1 MKGALSIM
9 NNQKDQQMK
18 QAVYF
23 IDDEPTDMRSTE
35 VSSNSMQ
42 TVIPNSIPRTTVQ
55 KQSDSQHSNCT
66 TTVPANK
73 YVRKS
78 ALSNQRQQPVAPPYN
93 QPVQP
98 TSVYQQPAV
107 SAPFNTQH
115 PISQDNPIETTIQK
129 LQAKWV
135 SDSQKAYREKQFK
148 FDNSTLAPDSQGCL
162 LILHSN
168 GINTVGKPFSP
179 CRNLQAQKI
188 IEHDT
193 KKGFIKYTFDT
204 PTGEHRSV
212 IVDADCSALQRYNLL
227 QDNGFIVDANLPA
240 TICAELIA
248 RYTASGLAS
257 IPPQIKY
264 SPGWYFSEKHWGF
277 QESEWVDLNAVLLSF
292 TVPPTPDMILYQ
304 LVSLYAILQERLPSK
319 MWIRRPI
326 CILTHEYLYTDLC
339 IDSTPY
345 VFKKALESLR
355 DRPIVWIRSEN
366 INFNESSSAYSR
378 DKNYQALMN
387 SMQSNQKH
395 PLYMVV
401 SSNLTPRQRTFC
413 LPIQDF
419 IDPYEATN
427 SIDSIG
433 GLINSIMNNAN
444 AFNLTVERSFT
455 KVFDDLGE
463 DCSVQREIAAL
474 SMIADVVKW
483 HYSMQVPP
491 QTLSVRCDEYLET
504 YTRYWDKLDTG
515 SILAPFRNAL
525 YAARRSNMICFRS
538 LEDVDISFDCQ
549 KEILYDDTYY
559 YTSTA
564 LLKKIIKAH
573 LSSYMPSDVLNR
585 LKTTGVLSGSVP
597 KTLTL
602 APNEPKDF
610 RFRTLL
616 RSNLHQP
623 GSRDLVEV

>member
-1 MKGALSIM
+1 M
-9 NNQKDQQMK
+9 NSLNNSGMISAIQKPDGSPYDDSATPTPPQKRIVRSKSQTITPQQFPPN
-18 QAVYF
+18 Y
-23 IDDEPTDMRSTE
+23 
-35 VSSNSMQ
+35 
-42 TVIPNSIPRTTVQ
+42 IP
-55 KQSDSQHSNCT
+55 
-66 TTVPANK
+66 
-73 YVRKS
+73 S
-78 ALSNQRQQPVAPPYN
+78 ASLN
-93 QPVQP
+93 QPQP
-98 TSVYQQPAV
+98 SFAPYSQQSVMQAQP
-107 SAPFNTQH
+107 SAAFQN
-115 PISQDNPIETTIQK
+115 NPVEAKIQK
-129 LQAKWV
+129 LQEEWE
-135 SDSQKAYREKQFK
+135 SDVQKAFRKQRLR
-148 FDNSTLAPDSQGCL
+148 FDNCALVEDFQGCL
-162 LILHSN
+162 TYQCSN
-168 GINTVGKPFSP
+168 GENTIVKPFSP
-179 CRNLQAQKI
+179 CRNLRAQKI

-193 KKGFIKYTFDT
+193 KKESIKYTFDT
-204 PTGEHRSV
+204 PTGEHKSV
-212 IVDADCSALQRYNLL
+212 IVDAACSALHRYNLL
-227 QDNGFIVDANLPA
+227 RDNGFIVIAHPLP
-240 TICAELIA
+240 TVCGELIA
-248 RYTASGLAS
+248 RYTAATRDS

-444 AFNLTVERSFT
+444 AFNSTVERFFT

-504 YTRYWDKLDTG
+504 YTRYWERINDG
-515 SILAPFRNAL
+515 NILTPFRNAL
-525 YAARRSNMICFRS
+525 YAARRCDMICFRP
-538 LEDVDISFDCQ
+538 LEDVDSSFECQ

-564 LLKKIIKAH
+564 LLKKIIKVQ
-573 LSSYMPSDVLNR
+573 LRSYMPSDVLNR
-585 LKTTGVLSGSVP
+585 LKTAGVLSGSVP
-597 KTLTL
+597 KTLTF
-602 APNEPKDF
+602 APNESKDF

-616 RSNLHQP
+616 RSSLHQP
-623 GSRDLVEV
+623 GSRDLVEI

>member
-1 MKGALSIM
+1 MNASNTSGMINALQ
-9 NNQKDQQMK
+9 NLDGTPYNPP
-18 QAVYF
+18 
-23 IDDEPTDMRSTE
+23 EE
-35 VSSNSMQ
+35 VSSTFPKRNWTQ
-42 TVIPNSIPRTTVQ
+42 TVTTTQDVTQCSTYYSAAPSNSPVPPSTPSHQSQQPSSTQCDLLEAKAQELQAAWESDVQ
-55 KQSDSQHSNCT
+55 K
-66 TTVPANK
+66 AF
-73 YVRKS
+73 RK
-78 ALSNQRQQPVAPPYN
+78 QR
-93 QPVQP
+93 
-98 TSVYQQPAV
+98 
-107 SAPFNTQH
+107 
-115 PISQDNPIETTIQK
+115 
-129 LQAKWV
+129 L
-135 SDSQKAYREKQFK
+135 R
-148 FDNSTLAPDSQGCL
+148 FDNCALVEDFQGCL
-162 LILHSN
+162 TYQCSN
-168 GINTVGKPFSP
+168 GENTIVKPFSP
-179 CRNLQAQKI
+179 CRNLRAQKI
-188 IEHDT
+188 VDHSTQKEY
-193 KKGFIKYTFDT
+193 IKYTFDT
-204 PTGEHRSV
+204 PTGEHKSV
-212 IVDADCSALQRYNLL
+212 IVDATCSALHRYNLL
-227 QDNGFIVDANLPA
+227 RDNGFIVFAHLLP
-240 TICAELIA
+240 TVCGELIA
-248 RYTASGLAS
+248 RYTAATRDS

-277 QESEWVDLNAVLLSF
+277 QESEWVDLNTVLLSF
-292 TVPPTPDMILYQ
+292 TISPTPDVIMYQ

-326 CILTHEYLYTDLC
+326 CILTHEYLYTDSC

-345 VFKKALESLR
+345 LFKKALESLR

-395 PLYMVV
+395 PLYMIV

-444 AFNLTVERSFT
+444 AFNSTVERSFT

-504 YTRYWDKLDTG
+504 YTRYWERINDG
-515 SILAPFRNAL
+515 NILTPFRNAL

-573 LSSYMPSDVLNR
+573 LSSYMPSDVLSR
-585 LKTTGVLSGSVP
+585 LKTVGVLSGSVS

-602 APNEPKDF
+602 APNESKDF

-616 RSNLHQP
+616 RSSLHQP

>member
-1 MKGALSIM
+1 M

-98 TSVYQQPAV
+98 TNVYQQPAV

-135 SDSQKAYREKQFK
+135 SDSQKTYREKQFK
-148 FDNSTLAPDSQGCL
+148 FDNSALAPDSQGCL

-387 SMQSNQKH
+387 STQSNQKH

-444 AFNLTVERSFT
+444 AFNSTVERSFT

-504 YTRYWDKLDTG
+504 YTRYWERINDG
-515 SILAPFRNAL
+515 NILTPFRNAL
-525 YAARRSNMICFRS
+525 YAARRSDMICFRP
-538 LEDVDISFDCQ
+538 LEDVDSSFECQ

-564 LLKKIIKAH
+564 LLKKIIKVQ
-573 LSSYMPSDVLNR
+573 LRSYMPSDVLNR
-585 LKTTGVLSGSVP
+585 LKTAGVLSGSVP
-597 KTLTL
+597 KTLTF
-602 APNEPKDF
+602 APNESKDF

-616 RSNLHQP
+616 RSSLHQP
-623 GSRDLVEV
+623 GSRDLVEI

>member
-1 MKGALSIM
+1 M
-9 NNQKDQQMK
+9 NSLNNSGMISAIQKPDGSPYDDSATPTPPQKRIVRSKSQTITPQQFPPN
-18 QAVYF
+18 Y
-23 IDDEPTDMRSTE
+23 
-35 VSSNSMQ
+35 
-42 TVIPNSIPRTTVQ
+42 IP
-55 KQSDSQHSNCT
+55 
-66 TTVPANK
+66 
-73 YVRKS
+73 S
-78 ALSNQRQQPVAPPYN
+78 ASLN
-93 QPVQP
+93 QPQP
-98 TSVYQQPAV
+98 SFSPYSQQSVMQAQP
-107 SAPFNTQH
+107 SAAFQN
-115 PISQDNPIETTIQK
+115 NPVEAKIQK
-129 LQAKWV
+129 LQEEWE
-135 SDSQKAYREKQFK
+135 SDVQKAFRKQRLR
-148 FDNSTLAPDSQGCL
+148 FDNCALVEDFQGCL
-162 LILHSN
+162 TYQCSN
-168 GINTVGKPFSP
+168 GENTIVKPFSP
-179 CRNLQAQKI
+179 CRNLRAQKI

-193 KKGFIKYTFDT
+193 KKESIKYTFDT
-204 PTGEHRSV
+204 PTGEHKSV
-212 IVDADCSALQRYNLL
+212 IVDATCSALHRYNLL
-227 QDNGFIVDANLPA
+227 RDNGFIVIAHLLP
-240 TICAELIA
+240 TVCGELIA
-248 RYTASGLAS
+248 RYTAATRDS

-387 SMQSNQKH
+387 STQSNQKH

-444 AFNLTVERSFT
+444 AFNSTVERSFT

-504 YTRYWDKLDTG
+504 YTRYWERINDG
-515 SILAPFRNAL
+515 NILTPFRNAL
-525 YAARRSNMICFRS
+525 YAARRSDMICFRP
-538 LEDVDISFDCQ
+538 LEDVDSSFECQ

-564 LLKKIIKAH
+564 LLKKIIKVQ
-573 LSSYMPSDVLNR
+573 LRSYMPSDVLNR
-585 LKTTGVLSGSVP
+585 LKTAGVLSGSVP
-597 KTLTL
+597 KTLTF
-602 APNEPKDF
+602 APNESKDF

-616 RSNLHQP
+616 RSSLHQP
-623 GSRDLVEV
+623 GSRDLVEI

>member
-1 MKGALSIM
+1 MNASNTSGMINALQ
-9 NNQKDQQMK
+9 NLDGTPYNPP
-18 QAVYF
+18 
-23 IDDEPTDMRSTE
+23 EE
-35 VSSNSMQ
+35 VSSTFPKRNWTQ
-42 TVIPNSIPRTTVQ
+42 TVTTTQDVTQCSTYYSAAPSNSPVPPSTPSHQSQQPLSSQCDLLEAKAQELQAAWESDVQ
-55 KQSDSQHSNCT
+55 K
-66 TTVPANK
+66 AF
-73 YVRKS
+73 RK
-78 ALSNQRQQPVAPPYN
+78 QR
-93 QPVQP
+93 
-98 TSVYQQPAV
+98 
-107 SAPFNTQH
+107 
-115 PISQDNPIETTIQK
+115 
-129 LQAKWV
+129 L
-135 SDSQKAYREKQFK
+135 R
-148 FDNSTLAPDSQGCL
+148 FDNCALVEDFQGCL
-162 LILHSN
+162 TYQCSN
-168 GINTVGKPFSP
+168 GENTIVKPFSP
-179 CRNLQAQKI
+179 CRNLRAQKI
-188 IEHDT
+188 VDHSTQKEY
-193 KKGFIKYTFDT
+193 IKYTFDT
-204 PTGEHRSV
+204 PTGEHKSV
-212 IVDADCSALQRYNLL
+212 IVDATCSALHRYNLL
-227 QDNGFIVDANLPA
+227 RDNGFIVFAHLLP
-240 TICAELIA
+240 TVCGELIA
-248 RYTASGLAS
+248 RYTAATRDS

-277 QESEWVDLNAVLLSF
+277 QESEWVDLNTVLLSF
-292 TVPPTPDMILYQ
+292 TISPTPDVIMYQ

-326 CILTHEYLYTDLC
+326 CILTHEYLYTDSC

-345 VFKKALESLR
+345 LFKKALESLR

-395 PLYMVV
+395 PLYMIV

-444 AFNLTVERSFT
+444 AFNSTVERSFT

-504 YTRYWDKLDTG
+504 YTRYWERINDG
-515 SILAPFRNAL
+515 NILTPFRNAL

-573 LSSYMPSDVLNR
+573 LSSYMPSDVLSR
-585 LKTTGVLSGSVP
+585 LKTVGVLSGSVS

-602 APNEPKDF
+602 APNESKDF

-616 RSNLHQP
+616 RSTLHQP

>member
-1 MKGALSIM
+1 M

-93 QPVQP
+93 QPVQL
-98 TSVYQQPAV
+98 TNVYQQPAV

-193 KKGFIKYTFDT
+193 KKGFIKFTFDT

-304 LVSLYAILQERLPSK
+304 LVSLYAILQEHLPSK

-387 SMQSNQKH
+387 STQSNQKH

-444 AFNLTVERSFT
+444 AFNSTVERSFT

-504 YTRYWDKLDTG
+504 YTRYWERINDG
-515 SILAPFRNAL
+515 NILTPFRNAL
-525 YAARRSNMICFRS
+525 YAARRSDMICFRP
-538 LEDVDISFDCQ
+538 LEDVDSSFECQ

-564 LLKKIIKAH
+564 LLKKIIKVQ
-573 LSSYMPSDVLNR
+573 LRSYMPSDVLNR
-585 LKTTGVLSGSVP
+585 LKTAGVLSGSVP
-597 KTLTL
+597 KTLTF
-602 APNEPKDF
+602 APNESKDF

-616 RSNLHQP
+616 RSSLHQP
-623 GSRDLVEV
+623 GSRDLVEI

>member
-1 MKGALSIM
+1 MNASNTSGMINALQ
-9 NNQKDQQMK
+9 NLDGTPYNPP
-18 QAVYF
+18 
-23 IDDEPTDMRSTE
+23 EE
-35 VSSNSMQ
+35 VSSTFPKRNWTQ
-42 TVIPNSIPRTTVQ
+42 TVTTTQDVTQCSTYYSAAPSNSPVPPSTPSHQSQQPSSSQYDPLEANAQELKAAWESDVQ
-55 KQSDSQHSNCT
+55 K
-66 TTVPANK
+66 AF
-73 YVRKS
+73 RK
-78 ALSNQRQQPVAPPYN
+78 QR
-93 QPVQP
+93 
-98 TSVYQQPAV
+98 
-107 SAPFNTQH
+107 
-115 PISQDNPIETTIQK
+115 
-129 LQAKWV
+129 L
-135 SDSQKAYREKQFK
+135 R
-148 FDNSTLAPDSQGCL
+148 FDNCALVEDFQGCL
-162 LILHSN
+162 TYQCSN
-168 GINTVGKPFSP
+168 GENTIVKPFSP
-179 CRNLQAQKI
+179 CRNLRAQKI
-188 IEHDT
+188 VDRSTQKEY
-193 KKGFIKYTFDT
+193 IKYTFDT
-204 PTGEHRSV
+204 PTGEHKSV
-212 IVDADCSALQRYNLL
+212 IVDATCSALHRYNLL
-227 QDNGFIVDANLPA
+227 RDNGFIVFAHLLP
-240 TICAELIA
+240 TVCGELIA
-248 RYTASGLAS
+248 RYTAATRDS

-264 SPGWYFSEKHWGF
+264 SPGWYFSEKHWRF
-277 QESEWVDLNAVLLSF
+277 QESEWVDLNTVLLSF
-292 TVPPTPDMILYQ
+292 TISPTPDVIMYQ
-304 LVSLYAILQERLPSK
+304 LVSLYAILQERLPYK

-326 CILTHEYLYTDLC
+326 CILTHEYLYTDSC

-345 VFKKALESLR
+345 LFKKALESLR

-395 PLYMVV
+395 PLYMIV

-444 AFNLTVERSFT
+444 AFNSTVERSFT

-573 LSSYMPSDVLNR
+573 LSSYMPSDVLSR
-585 LKTTGVLSGSVP
+585 LKTVGVLSGSVS

-602 APNEPKDF
+602 APNESKDF

-616 RSNLHQP
+616 RSTLHQP

>member
-1 MKGALSIM
+1 MTGGAFLTRW
-9 NNQKDQQMK
+9 
-18 QAVYF
+18 F
-23 IDDEPTDMRSTE
+23 
-35 VSSNSMQ
+35 
-42 TVIPNSIPRTTVQ
+42 
-55 KQSDSQHSNCT
+55 
-66 TTVPANK
+66 
-73 YVRKS
+73 
-78 ALSNQRQQPVAPPYN
+78 
-93 QPVQP
+93 
-98 TSVYQQPAV
+98 
-107 SAPFNTQH
+107 
-115 PISQDNPIETTIQK
+115 QK
-129 LQAKWV
+129 L
-135 SDSQKAYREKQFK
+135 RP
-148 FDNSTLAPDSQGCL
+148 LAPNLLLNGRSKTFHFALYPCQERL

-212 IVDADCSALQRYNLL
+212 IVNADCSALQRYNLL

-345 VFKKALESLR
+345 VFKKSLESLR

-444 AFNLTVERSFT
+444 AFNSTVERSFT

-504 YTRYWDKLDTG
+504 YTRYWERINDG
-515 SILAPFRNAL
+515 NILTPFRNAL
-525 YAARRSNMICFRS
+525 YAARRSDMICFRP
-538 LEDVDISFDCQ
+538 LEDVDSSFECQ

-564 LLKKIIKAH
+564 LLKKIIKVQ
-573 LSSYMPSDVLNR
+573 LRSYMPSDVLSR
-585 LKTTGVLSGSVP
+585 LKTVGVLSGSVS

-602 APNEPKDF
+602 APNESKDF

-616 RSNLHQP
+616 RSTLHQP
-623 GSRDLVEV
+623 GSRDLAEI

>member
-1 MKGALSIM
+1 MNASNTSGMINALQ
-9 NNQKDQQMK
+9 NLDGTPYNPP
-18 QAVYF
+18 
-23 IDDEPTDMRSTE
+23 EE
-35 VSSNSMQ
+35 VSSTFPKRNWTQ
-42 TVIPNSIPRTTVQ
+42 TVTTTQDVTQCSTYYSAAPSNSPVPPSTPSHQSQQPSSSQCDLLEAKAQELQAAWESDVQ
-55 KQSDSQHSNCT
+55 K
-66 TTVPANK
+66 AF
-73 YVRKS
+73 RK
-78 ALSNQRQQPVAPPYN
+78 QR
-93 QPVQP
+93 
-98 TSVYQQPAV
+98 
-107 SAPFNTQH
+107 
-115 PISQDNPIETTIQK
+115 
-129 LQAKWV
+129 L
-135 SDSQKAYREKQFK
+135 R
-148 FDNSTLAPDSQGCL
+148 FDNCALVEDFQGCL
-162 LILHSN
+162 TYQCSN
-168 GINTVGKPFSP
+168 GENTIVKPFSP
-179 CRNLQAQKI
+179 CRNLRAQKI
-188 IEHDT
+188 VDHSTQKEY
-193 KKGFIKYTFDT
+193 IKYTFDT
-204 PTGEHRSV
+204 PTGEHKSV
-212 IVDADCSALQRYNLL
+212 IVDATCSALHRYNLL
-227 QDNGFIVDANLPA
+227 RDNGFIVFAHLLP
-240 TICAELIA
+240 TVCGELIA
-248 RYTASGLAS
+248 RYTAATRDS

-277 QESEWVDLNAVLLSF
+277 QESEWVDLNTVLLSF
-292 TVPPTPDMILYQ
+292 TISPTPDVIMYQ

-326 CILTHEYLYTDLC
+326 CILTHEYLYTDSC

-345 VFKKALESLR
+345 LFKKALESLR

-395 PLYMVV
+395 PLYMIV

-444 AFNLTVERSFT
+444 AFNSTVERSFT

-504 YTRYWDKLDTG
+504 YTRYWERINDG
-515 SILAPFRNAL
+515 NILTPFRNAL

-585 LKTTGVLSGSVP
+585 LKTAGVLSGSVP
-597 KTLTL
+597 KTLTF
-602 APNEPKDF
+602 APNESKDF

-616 RSNLHQP
+616 RSSLHQP
-623 GSRDLVEV
+623 GSRDLVEI

>member
-1 MKGALSIM
+1 M

-98 TSVYQQPAV
+98 TNVYQQPAV

-129 LQAKWV
+129 LQAKWL

-455 KVFDDLGE
+455 RVFDDLGE

-623 GSRDLVEV
+623 GSRDLAEI

>member
-1 MKGALSIM
+1 M

-98 TSVYQQPAV
+98 TNVYQQPAV

-129 LQAKWV
+129 LQAKWL

-387 SMQSNQKH
+387 SMQNNQKH

-623 GSRDLVEV
+623 GSRDLAEI

>member
-1 MKGALSIM
+1 M

-98 TSVYQQPAV
+98 TNVYQQPAV

-277 QESEWVDLNAVLLSF
+277 QESEWVDLNAVILSF

>member
-1 MKGALSIM
+1 M

-98 TSVYQQPAV
+98 TNVYQQPAV

-387 SMQSNQKH
+387 STQSNQKH

-444 AFNLTVERSFT
+444 AFNSTVERSFT

-483 HYSMQVPP
+483 HYSMQVPS

-504 YTRYWDKLDTG
+504 YTRYWERINDG
-515 SILAPFRNAL
+515 NILTPFRNAL
-525 YAARRSNMICFRS
+525 YAARRSDMICFRP
-538 LEDVDISFDCQ
+538 LEDVDSSFECQ

-564 LLKKIIKAH
+564 LLKKIIKVQ
-573 LSSYMPSDVLNR
+573 LRSYMPSDVLNR
-585 LKTTGVLSGSVP
+585 LKTAGVLSGSVP
-597 KTLTL
+597 KTLTF
-602 APNEPKDF
+602 APNESKDF

-616 RSNLHQP
+616 RSSLHQP
-623 GSRDLVEV
+623 GSRDLVEI

>member
-1 MKGALSIM
+1 MNASNTSGMLNALQ
-9 NNQKDQQMK
+9 NLDGTPYNPP
-18 QAVYF
+18 
-23 IDDEPTDMRSTE
+23 EE
-35 VSSNSMQ
+35 VSSTFPKRNWTQ
-42 TVIPNSIPRTTVQ
+42 TVTTTQDVTQCSTYYSAAPSNSPVPPSTPSHQSQQPSSSQCDLLEAKAQELQAAWESDVQ
-55 KQSDSQHSNCT
+55 K
-66 TTVPANK
+66 AF
-73 YVRKS
+73 RK
-78 ALSNQRQQPVAPPYN
+78 QR
-93 QPVQP
+93 
-98 TSVYQQPAV
+98 
-107 SAPFNTQH
+107 
-115 PISQDNPIETTIQK
+115 
-129 LQAKWV
+129 L
-135 SDSQKAYREKQFK
+135 R
-148 FDNSTLAPDSQGCL
+148 FDNCALVEDFQGCL
-162 LILHSN
+162 TYQCSN
-168 GINTVGKPFSP
+168 GENTIVKPFSP
-179 CRNLQAQKI
+179 CRNLRAQKI
-188 IEHDT
+188 VDHSTQKEY
-193 KKGFIKYTFDT
+193 IKYTFDT
-204 PTGEHRSV
+204 PTGEHKSV
-212 IVDADCSALQRYNLL
+212 IVDATCSALHRYNLL
-227 QDNGFIVDANLPA
+227 RDNGFIVFAHLLP
-240 TICAELIA
+240 TVCGELIA
-248 RYTASGLAS
+248 RYTAATRDS

-277 QESEWVDLNAVLLSF
+277 QESEWVDLNTVLLSF
-292 TVPPTPDMILYQ
+292 TISPTPDVIMYQ

-326 CILTHEYLYTDLC
+326 CILTHEYLYTDSC

-345 VFKKALESLR
+345 LFKKALESLR

-395 PLYMVV
+395 PLYMIV

-444 AFNLTVERSFT
+444 AFNSTVERSFT

-504 YTRYWDKLDTG
+504 YTRYWERINDG
-515 SILAPFRNAL
+515 NILTPFRNAL

-564 LLKKIIKAH
+564 LLKRIIKAH
-573 LSSYMPSDVLNR
+573 LSSYMRPMC
-585 LKTTGVLSGSVP
+585 SV
-597 KTLTL
+597 
-602 APNEPKDF
+602 
-610 RFRTLL
+610 
-616 RSNLHQP
+616 
-623 GSRDLVEV
+623 V

>member
-1 MKGALSIM
+1 M

-98 TSVYQQPAV
+98 TNVYQQPAV

-129 LQAKWV
+129 LHAKWV

-204 PTGEHRSV
+204 PTGEHKNV
-212 IVDADCSALQRYNLL
+212 IVDADRSALHRYNLL

-257 IPPQIKY
+257 TPPQIKY

-277 QESEWVDLNAVLLSF
+277 QESEWVDLNTVLLSF
-292 TVPPTPDMILYQ
+292 TISPTPDVIMYQ
-304 LVSLYAILQERLPSK
+304 LVSLYAILQGRLPSK
-319 MWIRRPI
+319 MWIRRPF
-326 CILTHEYLYTDLC
+326 CILTHKYQCTDLS
-339 IDSTPY
+339 IDKTPLT
-345 VFKKALESLR
+345 FKKELENLR
-355 DRPIVWIRSEN
+355 DRPIIWIRAEDTS
-366 INFNESSSAYSR
+366 FNESANAYSR
-378 DKNYQALMN
+378 DKNYQALLD
-387 SMQSNQKH
+387 STQSSQKH
-395 PLYMVV
+395 PLYIVV
-401 SSNLTPRQRTFC
+401 SADLTPRQRTFC

-419 IDPYEATN
+419 IEPCTGAG
-427 SIDSIG
+427 S
-433 GLINSIMNNAN
+433 INSVGCLIKSILNNAD
-444 AFNLTVERSFT
+444 AFNSEVERCFIEASN
-455 KVFDDLGE
+455 KYGE
-463 DCSVQREIAAL
+463 DCSVQQEIATL
-474 SMIADVVKW
+474 SAIASIIRW
-483 HYSMQVPP
+483 HYSIQIPP
-491 QTLSVRCDEYLET
+491 QTFPICCDDSLKT
-504 YTRYWDKLDTG
+504 YACYWDKLNDG
-515 SILAPFRNAL
+515 NILAPFRNAL
-525 YAARRSNMICFRS
+525 YASRRSNMICFRP
-538 LEDVDISFDCQ
+538 LEDVDSSFDCQ

-564 LLKKIIKAH
+564 LLKKIIKVQ
-573 LSSYMPSDVLNR
+573 LRSYMPSDVLNR
-585 LKTTGVLSGSVP
+585 LKTAGVLSGSVP
-597 KTLTL
+597 KTLTF
-602 APNEPKDF
+602 APNESKDF

-616 RSNLHQP
+616 RSSLHQP
-623 GSRDLVEV
+623 GSRDLVEI

>member
-1 MKGALSIM
+1 MNASNTSGMINALQ
-9 NNQKDQQMK
+9 NLDGTPYNPP
-18 QAVYF
+18 
-23 IDDEPTDMRSTE
+23 EE
-35 VSSNSMQ
+35 VSSTFPKRNWTQ
-42 TVIPNSIPRTTVQ
+42 TVTTTQDVTQCSTYYSAAPSNSPVPPSTPSHQSQQPSSSQCDLLEAKAQELQAAWESDVQ
-55 KQSDSQHSNCT
+55 K
-66 TTVPANK
+66 AF
-73 YVRKS
+73 RK
-78 ALSNQRQQPVAPPYN
+78 QR
-93 QPVQP
+93 
-98 TSVYQQPAV
+98 
-107 SAPFNTQH
+107 
-115 PISQDNPIETTIQK
+115 
-129 LQAKWV
+129 L
-135 SDSQKAYREKQFK
+135 R
-148 FDNSTLAPDSQGCL
+148 FDNCALVEDFQGCL
-162 LILHSN
+162 TYQCSN
-168 GINTVGKPFSP
+168 GENTIVKPFSP
-179 CRNLQAQKI
+179 CRNLRAQKI
-188 IEHDT
+188 VNHSTQKEY
-193 KKGFIKYTFDT
+193 IKYTFDT
-204 PTGEHRSV
+204 PTGEHKSV
-212 IVDADCSALQRYNLL
+212 IVDATCSALHRYNLL
-227 QDNGFIVDANLPA
+227 RDNGFIVFAHLLP
-240 TICAELIA
+240 TVCGELIA
-248 RYTASGLAS
+248 RYTAATRDS

-277 QESEWVDLNAVLLSF
+277 QESEWVDLNTVLLSF
-292 TVPPTPDMILYQ
+292 TISPTPDVIMYQ

-326 CILTHEYLYTDLC
+326 CILTHEYLYTDSC

-345 VFKKALESLR
+345 LFKKALESLR

-395 PLYMVV
+395 PLYMIV

-444 AFNLTVERSFT
+444 AFNSTVERSFT

-504 YTRYWDKLDTG
+504 YTRYWERINDG
-515 SILAPFRNAL
+515 NILTPFRNAL

-564 LLKKIIKAH
+564 LLKRIIKAH
-573 LSSYMPSDVLNR
+573 LSSYMRPMC
-585 LKTTGVLSGSVP
+585 SV
-597 KTLTL
+597 
-602 APNEPKDF
+602 
-610 RFRTLL
+610 
-616 RSNLHQP
+616 
-623 GSRDLVEV
+623 V

>member
-1 MKGALSIM
+1 M

-98 TSVYQQPAV
+98 TNVYQQPAV

-345 VFKKALESLR
+345 VFKKSLESLR

-444 AFNLTVERSFT
+444 AFNSTVERSFT

-504 YTRYWDKLDTG
+504 YTRYWERINDG
-515 SILAPFRNAL
+515 NILTPFRNAL
-525 YAARRSNMICFRS
+525 YAARRSDMICFRP
-538 LEDVDISFDCQ
+538 LEDVDSSFECQ

-564 LLKKIIKAH
+564 LLKKIIKVQ
-573 LSSYMPSDVLNR
+573 LRSYMPSDVLSR
-585 LKTTGVLSGSVP
+585 LKTVGVLSGSVS

-602 APNEPKDF
+602 APNESKDF

-616 RSNLHQP
+616 RSTLHQP
-623 GSRDLVEV
+623 GSRDLAEI

>member
-1 MKGALSIM
+1 MNASNTSGMINALQ
-9 NNQKDQQMK
+9 NLDGTPYNPP
-18 QAVYF
+18 
-23 IDDEPTDMRSTE
+23 EE
-35 VSSNSMQ
+35 VSSTFPKRNWTQ
-42 TVIPNSIPRTTVQ
+42 TVTTTQDVTQCSTYYSAAPSNSPVPPSTPSHQSQQPSSSQCDLLEAKAQELQAAWESDVQ
-55 KQSDSQHSNCT
+55 K
-66 TTVPANK
+66 AF
-73 YVRKS
+73 RK
-78 ALSNQRQQPVAPPYN
+78 QR
-93 QPVQP
+93 
-98 TSVYQQPAV
+98 
-107 SAPFNTQH
+107 
-115 PISQDNPIETTIQK
+115 
-129 LQAKWV
+129 L
-135 SDSQKAYREKQFK
+135 R
-148 FDNSTLAPDSQGCL
+148 FDNCALVEDFQGCL
-162 LILHSN
+162 TYQCSN
-168 GINTVGKPFSP
+168 GENTIVKPFSP
-179 CRNLQAQKI
+179 CRNLRAQKI
-188 IEHDT
+188 VDHSTQKEY
-193 KKGFIKYTFDT
+193 IKYTFDT
-204 PTGEHRSV
+204 PTGEHKSV
-212 IVDADCSALQRYNLL
+212 IVDATCSALHRYNLL
-227 QDNGFIVDANLPA
+227 RDNGFIVFAHLLP
-240 TICAELIA
+240 TVCGELIA
-248 RYTASGLAS
+248 RYTAATRDS

-277 QESEWVDLNAVLLSF
+277 QESEWVDLNTVLLSF
-292 TVPPTPDMILYQ
+292 TISPTPDVIMYQ

-326 CILTHEYLYTDLC
+326 CILTHEYLYTDSC

-345 VFKKALESLR
+345 LFKKALESLR

-395 PLYMVV
+395 PLYMIV

-444 AFNLTVERSFT
+444 AFNSTVERSFT

-504 YTRYWDKLDTG
+504 YTRYWERINDG
-515 SILAPFRNAL
+515 NILTPFRNAL

-573 LSSYMPSDVLNR
+573 LSSYMPSDVLSR
-585 LKTTGVLSGSVP
+585 LKTVGVLSGSVS

-602 APNEPKDF
+602 APNESKDF

-616 RSNLHQP
+616 RSTLHQP

>member
-1 MKGALSIM
+1 M

-98 TSVYQQPAV
+98 TNVYQQPAV

-129 LQAKWV
+129 LQAKWL

-227 QDNGFIVDANLPA
+227 QDNGFIIDANLPA

-623 GSRDLVEV
+623 GSRDLAEI

>member
-1 MKGALSIM
+1 M

-98 TSVYQQPAV
+98 TNVYQQPAV

-148 FDNSTLAPDSQGCL
+148 FDNSALAPDSQGCL

-387 SMQSNQKH
+387 STQSNQKH

-444 AFNLTVERSFT
+444 AFNSTVERSFT

-504 YTRYWDKLDTG
+504 YTRYWERINDG
-515 SILAPFRNAL
+515 NILTPFRNAL

-538 LEDVDISFDCQ
+538 LEDVDSSFDCQ

-564 LLKKIIKAH
+564 LLKKIIKVQ
-573 LSSYMPSDVLNR
+573 LRSYMPSDVLNR
-585 LKTTGVLSGSVP
+585 LKTAGVLSGSVP

>member
-1 MKGALSIM
+1 MNASNTSGMINALQ
-9 NNQKDQQMK
+9 NLDGTPYNPP
-18 QAVYF
+18 
-23 IDDEPTDMRSTE
+23 EE
-35 VSSNSMQ
+35 VSSTFPKRNWTQ
-42 TVIPNSIPRTTVQ
+42 TVTTTQDVTQYSTYYSAAPSNSPVPPSTPSHQSQQPSSSQCDLLEAKAQELQAAWESDVQ
-55 KQSDSQHSNCT
+55 K
-66 TTVPANK
+66 AF
-73 YVRKS
+73 RK
-78 ALSNQRQQPVAPPYN
+78 QR
-93 QPVQP
+93 
-98 TSVYQQPAV
+98 
-107 SAPFNTQH
+107 
-115 PISQDNPIETTIQK
+115 
-129 LQAKWV
+129 L
-135 SDSQKAYREKQFK
+135 R
-148 FDNSTLAPDSQGCL
+148 FDNCALVEDFQGCL
-162 LILHSN
+162 TYQCSN
-168 GINTVGKPFSP
+168 GENTIVKPFSP
-179 CRNLQAQKI
+179 CRNLRAQKI
-188 IEHDT
+188 VDHSTQKEY
-193 KKGFIKYTFDT
+193 IKYTFDT
-204 PTGEHRSV
+204 PTGEHKSV
-212 IVDADCSALQRYNLL
+212 IVDATCSALHRYNLL
-227 QDNGFIVDANLPA
+227 RDNGFIVFAHLLP
-240 TICAELIA
+240 TVCGELIA
-248 RYTASGLAS
+248 RYTVATRDS

-387 SMQSNQKH
+387 STQSNQKH
-395 PLYMVV
+395 PLYMIV

-444 AFNLTVERSFT
+444 AFNSTVERSFT

-491 QTLSVRCDEYLET
+491 QTLSVRCDEYLEA
-504 YTRYWDKLDTG
+504 YTRYWERINDG
-515 SILAPFRNAL
+515 NILTPFRNAL
-525 YAARRSNMICFRS
+525 YAARRSDMICFRP
-538 LEDVDISFDCQ
+538 LEDVDSSFECQ

-564 LLKKIIKAH
+564 LLKKIIKVQ
-573 LSSYMPSDVLNR
+573 LRSYMPSDVLNR
-585 LKTTGVLSGSVP
+585 LKTAGVLSGSVP
-597 KTLTL
+597 KTLTF
-602 APNEPKDF
+602 APNESKDF

-616 RSNLHQP
+616 RSSLHQP
-623 GSRDLVEV
+623 GSRDLVEI

>member
-1 MKGALSIM
+1 M

-42 TVIPNSIPRTTVQ
+42 TVIPNSIPQTTVQ

-98 TSVYQQPAV
+98 TNVYQQPAV

-292 TVPPTPDMILYQ
+292 TVPPTPDIILYQ

-345 VFKKALESLR
+345 LFKKALESLR

-387 SMQSNQKH
+387 STQSNQKH

-444 AFNLTVERSFT
+444 AFNSTVERSFT

-504 YTRYWDKLDTG
+504 YTRYWERINDG
-515 SILAPFRNAL
+515 NILTPFRNAL

-564 LLKKIIKAH
+564 LLKRIIKAH
-573 LSSYMPSDVLNR
+573 LSSYMRPMC
-585 LKTTGVLSGSVP
+585 SV
-597 KTLTL
+597 
-602 APNEPKDF
+602 
-610 RFRTLL
+610 
-616 RSNLHQP
+616 
-623 GSRDLVEV
+623 V

>member
-1 MKGALSIM
+1 M

-98 TSVYQQPAV
+98 TNVYQQPAV

-444 AFNLTVERSFT
+444 AFNSTVERSFT

-504 YTRYWDKLDTG
+504 YTRYWDKLNDG
-515 SILAPFRNAL
+515 NILAPFRNAL
-525 YAARRSNMICFRS
+525 YASRRSNMICFRS
-538 LEDVDISFDCQ
+538 LEDVDSSFDCQ

-623 GSRDLVEV
+623 GSRDLAEI

>member
-1 MKGALSIM
+1 M

-42 TVIPNSIPRTTVQ
+42 TVIPNSIPQTTVQ

-98 TSVYQQPAV
+98 TNVYQQPAV

-240 TICAELIA
+240 TICAELIT

-292 TVPPTPDMILYQ
+292 TVPPTPDIILYQ

-387 SMQSNQKH
+387 STQSNQKH

-444 AFNLTVERSFT
+444 AFNSTVERSFT

-504 YTRYWDKLDTG
+504 YTRYWERINDG
-515 SILAPFRNAL
+515 NILTPFRNAL
-525 YAARRSNMICFRS
+525 YAARRSDMICFRP
-538 LEDVDISFDCQ
+538 LEDVDSSFECQ

-564 LLKKIIKAH
+564 LLKKIIKVQ
-573 LSSYMPSDVLNR
+573 LRSYMPSDVLNR
-585 LKTTGVLSGSVP
+585 LKTAGVLSGSVP
-597 KTLTL
+597 KTLTF
-602 APNEPKDF
+602 APNESKDF

-616 RSNLHQP
+616 RSSLHQP
-623 GSRDLVEV
+623 GSRDLVEI

>member
-1 MKGALSIM
+1 MLHNVQLTYSA
-9 NNQKDQQMK
+9 
-18 QAVYF
+18 A
-23 IDDEPTDMRSTE
+23 P
-35 VSSNSMQ
+35 SNSPVPPSTPSHQ
-42 TVIPNSIPRTTVQ
+42 SQQPSSSQCDLLEAKAQELQAAWESDVQ
-55 KQSDSQHSNCT
+55 K
-66 TTVPANK
+66 AF
-73 YVRKS
+73 RK
-78 ALSNQRQQPVAPPYN
+78 QR
-93 QPVQP
+93 
-98 TSVYQQPAV
+98 
-107 SAPFNTQH
+107 
-115 PISQDNPIETTIQK
+115 
-129 LQAKWV
+129 L
-135 SDSQKAYREKQFK
+135 R
-148 FDNSTLAPDSQGCL
+148 FDNCALVEDFQGCL
-162 LILHSN
+162 TYQCSN
-168 GINTVGKPFSP
+168 GENTIVKPFSP
-179 CRNLQAQKI
+179 CRNLRAQKI
-188 IEHDT
+188 VDHSTQKEY
-193 KKGFIKYTFDT
+193 IKYTFDT
-204 PTGEHRSV
+204 PTGEHKSV
-212 IVDADCSALQRYNLL
+212 IVDATCSALHRYNLL
-227 QDNGFIVDANLPA
+227 RDNGFIVFAHLLP
-240 TICAELIA
+240 TVCGELIA
-248 RYTASGLAS
+248 RYTAATRDS

-277 QESEWVDLNAVLLSF
+277 QESEWVDLNTVLLSF
-292 TVPPTPDMILYQ
+292 TISPTPDVIMYQ

-326 CILTHEYLYTDLC
+326 CILTHEYLYTDSC

-345 VFKKALESLR
+345 LFKKALESLR

-395 PLYMVV
+395 PLYMIV

-444 AFNLTVERSFT
+444 AFNSTVERSFT

-504 YTRYWDKLDTG
+504 YTRYWERINDG
-515 SILAPFRNAL
+515 NILTPFRNAL

-573 LSSYMPSDVLNR
+573 LSSYMPSDVLSR
-585 LKTTGVLSGSVP
+585 LKTVGVLSGSVS
-597 KTLTL
+597 KNLTL
-602 APNEPKDF
+602 APNESKDF

-616 RSNLHQP
+616 RSSLHQP
-623 GSRDLVEV
+623 GSRDLVEI

>member
-1 MKGALSIM
+1 M

-98 TSVYQQPAV
+98 TNVYQQPAV

-504 YTRYWDKLDTG
+504 YTRYWERINDG
-515 SILAPFRNAL
+515 NILTPFRNAL

-573 LSSYMPSDVLNR
+573 LSSYMPSDVLSR
-585 LKTTGVLSGSVP
+585 LKTVGVLSGSVS

-602 APNEPKDF
+602 APNESKDF

-616 RSNLHQP
+616 RSTLHQP

>member
-1 MKGALSIM
+1 M

-98 TSVYQQPAV
+98 TNVYQQPAV

-115 PISQDNPIETTIQK
+115 PISQNNPIETTIQK

-304 LVSLYAILQERLPSK
+304 LVSLYAMLQERLPSK
-319 MWIRRPI
+319 MWIRRPL
-326 CILTHEYLYTDLC
+326 CILTHKYQCTDLS
-339 IDSTPY
+339 IDKTPLI
-345 VFKKALESLR
+345 FKKELENLR
-355 DRPIVWIRSEN
+355 DRPIIWIRAEDTS
-366 INFNESSSAYSR
+366 FNESANAYSR
-378 DKNYQALMN
+378 DKNYQALLD
-387 SMQSNQKH
+387 SMQSSQKH
-395 PLYMVV
+395 PLYIVV
-401 SSNLTPRQRTFC
+401 SADLTPRQRTFC

-419 IDPYEATN
+419 IEPCTGAG
-427 SIDSIG
+427 S
-433 GLINSIMNNAN
+433 INSVGCLIKSILNNAD
-444 AFNLTVERSFT
+444 AFNSTVERSFT

-504 YTRYWDKLDTG
+504 YTRYWERINDG
-515 SILAPFRNAL
+515 NILTPFRNAL
-525 YAARRSNMICFRS
+525 YAARRSDMICFRP
-538 LEDVDISFDCQ
+538 LEDVDSSFDCQ

-564 LLKKIIKAH
+564 LLKKIIKVQ
-573 LSSYMPSDVLNR
+573 LRSYMPSDVLNR
-585 LKTTGVLSGSVP
+585 LKTAGVLSGSVP
-597 KTLTL
+597 KTLTF
-602 APNEPKDF
+602 APNESKDF

-616 RSNLHQP
+616 RSSLHQP
-623 GSRDLVEV
+623 GSRDLVEI

>member
-1 MKGALSIM
+1 M

-98 TSVYQQPAV
+98 TNVYQQPAV

-129 LQAKWV
+129 LHAKWV

-387 SMQSNQKH
+387 STQSNQKH

-444 AFNLTVERSFT
+444 AFNSTVERSFT

-504 YTRYWDKLDTG
+504 YTRYWERINDG
-515 SILAPFRNAL
+515 NILTPFRNAL
-525 YAARRSNMICFRS
+525 YAARRSDMICFRP
-538 LEDVDISFDCQ
+538 LEDVDSSFECQ

-564 LLKKIIKAH
+564 LLKKIIKVQ
-573 LSSYMPSDVLNR
+573 LRSYMPSDVLNR
-585 LKTTGVLSGSVP
+585 LKTAGVLSGSVP
-597 KTLTL
+597 KTLTF
-602 APNEPKDF
+602 APNESKDF

-616 RSNLHQP
+616 RSSLHQP
-623 GSRDLVEV
+623 GSRDLVEI

>member
-1 MKGALSIM
+1 MNASNTSGMINALQ
-9 NNQKDQQMK
+9 NLDGTPYNPP
-18 QAVYF
+18 
-23 IDDEPTDMRSTE
+23 EE
-35 VSSNSMQ
+35 VSSTFPKRNWTQ
-42 TVIPNSIPRTTVQ
+42 TVTTTQDVTQCSTYYSAAPSNSPVPPSTPSHQSQQPSSSQCDLLEAKAQELQAAWESDVQ
-55 KQSDSQHSNCT
+55 K
-66 TTVPANK
+66 AF
-73 YVRKS
+73 RK
-78 ALSNQRQQPVAPPYN
+78 QR
-93 QPVQP
+93 
-98 TSVYQQPAV
+98 
-107 SAPFNTQH
+107 
-115 PISQDNPIETTIQK
+115 
-129 LQAKWV
+129 L
-135 SDSQKAYREKQFK
+135 R
-148 FDNSTLAPDSQGCL
+148 FDNCALVEDFQGCL
-162 LILHSN
+162 TYQCSN
-168 GINTVGKPFSP
+168 GENTIVKPFSP
-179 CRNLQAQKI
+179 CRNLRAQKI
-188 IEHDT
+188 VDHSTQKEY
-193 KKGFIKYTFDT
+193 IKYTFDT
-204 PTGEHRSV
+204 PTGEHKSV
-212 IVDADCSALQRYNLL
+212 IVDATCSALHRYNLL
-227 QDNGFIVDANLPA
+227 RDNGFIVFAHLLP
-240 TICAELIA
+240 TVCGELIA
-248 RYTASGLAS
+248 RYTAATRDS

-277 QESEWVDLNAVLLSF
+277 QESEWVDLNTVLLSF
-292 TVPPTPDMILYQ
+292 TISPTPDMILYQ

-345 VFKKALESLR
+345 LFKKALESLR

-387 SMQSNQKH
+387 STQSNQKH

-444 AFNLTVERSFT
+444 AFNSTVERSFT

-504 YTRYWDKLDTG
+504 YTRYWERINDG
-515 SILAPFRNAL
+515 NILTPFRNAL
-525 YAARRSNMICFRS
+525 YAARRSDMICFRP
-538 LEDVDISFDCQ
+538 LEDVDSSFECQ

-564 LLKKIIKAH
+564 LLKKIIKVQ
-573 LSSYMPSDVLNR
+573 LRSYMPSDVLNR
-585 LKTTGVLSGSVP
+585 LKTAGVLSGSVP
-597 KTLTL
+597 KTLTF
-602 APNEPKDF
+602 APNESKDF

-616 RSNLHQP
+616 RSSLHQP
-623 GSRDLVEV
+623 GSRDLVEI

>member
-1 MKGALSIM
+1 M

-98 TSVYQQPAV
+98 TNVYQQPAV

-148 FDNSTLAPDSQGCL
+148 FDNSALAPDSQGCL

-387 SMQSNQKH
+387 STQSNQKH

-419 IDPYEATN
+419 IDSYEATN

-444 AFNLTVERSFT
+444 AFNSTVERSFT

-504 YTRYWDKLDTG
+504 YTRYWERINDG
-515 SILAPFRNAL
+515 NILTPFRNAL
-525 YAARRSNMICFRS
+525 YAARRSDMICFRP
-538 LEDVDISFDCQ
+538 LEDVDSSFDCQ
-549 KEILYDDTYY
+549 NEILYDDTYY

-564 LLKKIIKAH
+564 LLKKIIKVQ
-573 LSSYMPSDVLNR
+573 LRSYMPSDVLNR
-585 LKTTGVLSGSVP
+585 LKTAGVLSGSVP
-597 KTLTL
+597 KTLTF
-602 APNEPKDF
+602 APNESKDF

-616 RSNLHQP
+616 RSSLHQP
-623 GSRDLVEV
+623 GSRDLVEI

>member
-1 MKGALSIM
+1 M

-98 TSVYQQPAV
+98 TNVYQQPAV

-401 SSNLTPRQRTFC
+401 SPNLTPRQRSFC

-444 AFNLTVERSFT
+444 AFNSTVERSFT

-504 YTRYWDKLDTG
+504 YTRYWERINDG
-515 SILAPFRNAL
+515 NILTPFRNAL
-525 YAARRSNMICFRS
+525 YAARRSDMICFRP
-538 LEDVDISFDCQ
+538 LEDVDSSFECQ

-564 LLKKIIKAH
+564 LLKKIIKVQ
-573 LSSYMPSDVLNR
+573 LRSYMPSDVLNR
-585 LKTTGVLSGSVP
+585 LKTAGVLSGSVP
-597 KTLTL
+597 KTLTF
-602 APNEPKDF
+602 APNESKDF

-616 RSNLHQP
+616 RSSLHQP
-623 GSRDLVEV
+623 GSRDLVEI

>member
-1 MKGALSIM
+1 MNASNTSGMINALQ
-9 NNQKDQQMK
+9 NLDGTPYNPP
-18 QAVYF
+18 
-23 IDDEPTDMRSTE
+23 EE
-35 VSSNSMQ
+35 VSSTFPKRNWTQ
-42 TVIPNSIPRTTVQ
+42 TVTTTQDVTQYSTYYSAAPSNSPVPPSTPSHQSQQPSSSQCDLLEAKAQELQAAWESDVQ
-55 KQSDSQHSNCT
+55 K
-66 TTVPANK
+66 AF
-73 YVRKS
+73 RK
-78 ALSNQRQQPVAPPYN
+78 QR
-93 QPVQP
+93 
-98 TSVYQQPAV
+98 
-107 SAPFNTQH
+107 
-115 PISQDNPIETTIQK
+115 
-129 LQAKWV
+129 L
-135 SDSQKAYREKQFK
+135 R
-148 FDNSTLAPDSQGCL
+148 FDNCALVEDFQGCL
-162 LILHSN
+162 TYQCSN
-168 GINTVGKPFSP
+168 GENTIVKPFSP
-179 CRNLQAQKI
+179 CRNLRAQKI
-188 IEHDT
+188 VDHSTQKEY
-193 KKGFIKYTFDT
+193 IKYTFDT
-204 PTGEHRSV
+204 PTGEHKSV
-212 IVDADCSALQRYNLL
+212 IVDATCSALHRYNLL
-227 QDNGFIVDANLPA
+227 RDNGFIVFAHLLP
-240 TICAELIA
+240 TVCGELIA
-248 RYTASGLAS
+248 RYTAATRDS

-277 QESEWVDLNAVLLSF
+277 QESEWVDLNTVLLSF
-292 TVPPTPDMILYQ
+292 TISLTPDVIMYQ

-326 CILTHEYLYTDLC
+326 CILTHEYLYTDSC

-345 VFKKALESLR
+345 LFKKALESLR

-395 PLYMVV
+395 PLYMIV

-444 AFNLTVERSFT
+444 AFNSTVERSFT

-504 YTRYWDKLDTG
+504 YTRYWERINDG
-515 SILAPFRNAL
+515 NILTPFRNAL

-573 LSSYMPSDVLNR
+573 LSSYMPSDVLSR
-585 LKTTGVLSGSVP
+585 LKTVGVLSGSVS

-602 APNEPKDF
+602 APNESKDF

-616 RSNLHQP
+616 RSTLHQP

>member
-1 MKGALSIM
+1 M

-98 TSVYQQPAV
+98 TNVYQQPAV

-188 IEHDT
+188 LEHDT

-277 QESEWVDLNAVLLSF
+277 QESEWVDLNTVLLSF

-444 AFNLTVERSFT
+444 AFNSTVERSFT

-504 YTRYWDKLDTG
+504 YTRYWDKLNDG
-515 SILAPFRNAL
+515 NILAPFRNAL
-525 YAARRSNMICFRS
+525 YASRRSDMICFRP
-538 LEDVDISFDCQ
+538 LEDVDSSFDCQ

-564 LLKKIIKAH
+564 LLKKIIKVQ
-573 LSSYMPSDVLNR
+573 LRSYMPSDVLNR
-585 LKTTGVLSGSVP
+585 LKTAGVLSGSVP

>member
-1 MKGALSIM
+1 M

-98 TSVYQQPAV
+98 TNVYQQPAV

-115 PISQDNPIETTIQK
+115 PISQDNSIETTIQK
-129 LQAKWV
+129 LQAKWL

-564 LLKKIIKAH
+564 L
-573 LSSYMPSDVLNR
+573 
-585 LKTTGVLSGSVP
+585 
-597 KTLTL
+597 
-602 APNEPKDF
+602 
-610 RFRTLL
+610 
-616 RSNLHQP
+616 
-623 GSRDLVEV
+623 

>member
-1 MKGALSIM
+1 MNASNTSGMINALQ
-9 NNQKDQQMK
+9 NLDGTPYNPP
-18 QAVYF
+18 
-23 IDDEPTDMRSTE
+23 EE
-35 VSSNSMQ
+35 VSSTFSKRNWTQ
-42 TVIPNSIPRTTVQ
+42 TVTTTQDVTQCSTYYSAAPSNSPVPPSTPSHQSQQPSSSQCDLLEAKAQELQAAWESDVQ
-55 KQSDSQHSNCT
+55 K
-66 TTVPANK
+66 AF
-73 YVRKS
+73 RK
-78 ALSNQRQQPVAPPYN
+78 QR
-93 QPVQP
+93 
-98 TSVYQQPAV
+98 
-107 SAPFNTQH
+107 
-115 PISQDNPIETTIQK
+115 
-129 LQAKWV
+129 L
-135 SDSQKAYREKQFK
+135 R
-148 FDNSTLAPDSQGCL
+148 FDNCALVEDFQGCL
-162 LILHSN
+162 TYQCSN
-168 GINTVGKPFSP
+168 GENTIVKPFSP
-179 CRNLQAQKI
+179 CRNLRAQKI
-188 IEHDT
+188 VDHSTQKEY
-193 KKGFIKYTFDT
+193 IKYTFDT
-204 PTGEHRSV
+204 PTGEHKSV
-212 IVDADCSALQRYNLL
+212 IVDATCSALHRYNLL
-227 QDNGFIVDANLPA
+227 RDNGFIVFAHLLP
-240 TICAELIA
+240 TVCGELIA
-248 RYTASGLAS
+248 RYTAATRDS

-277 QESEWVDLNAVLLSF
+277 QESEWVDLNTVLLSF
-292 TVPPTPDMILYQ
+292 TISPTPDVIMYQ

-326 CILTHEYLYTDLC
+326 CILTHEYLYTDSC

-345 VFKKALESLR
+345 LFKKALESLR

-395 PLYMVV
+395 PLYMIV

-444 AFNLTVERSFT
+444 AFNSTVERSFT

-504 YTRYWDKLDTG
+504 YTRYWERINDG
-515 SILAPFRNAL
+515 NILTPFRNAL

-538 LEDVDISFDCQ
+538 LEDVDSSFDCQ

-564 LLKKIIKAH
+564 LLKKIIKVQ
-573 LSSYMPSDVLNR
+573 LRSYMPSDVLNR
-585 LKTTGVLSGSVP
+585 LKTAGVLSGSVP
-597 KTLTL
+597 KTLTF
-602 APNEPKDF
+602 APNESKDF

-616 RSNLHQP
+616 RSSLHQP
-623 GSRDLVEV
+623 GSRDLVEI

>member
-1 MKGALSIM
+1 M

-98 TSVYQQPAV
+98 TNVYQQPAV

-115 PISQDNPIETTIQK
+115 TISQDNPIQTTIQK
-129 LQAKWV
+129 LQAKWL

-623 GSRDLVEV
+623 GSRDLAEI